1 MKEILCPAHKGIS
14 GKCNA
19 LLRKNYIYSFCS
31 INEKKKKKNKI
42 KMGPETGRSH

>member
-31 INEKKKKKNKI
+31 INEKKKKNKL

>member
-31 INEKKKKKNKI
+31 INEKKTKQTKNGSRNGKKSLK
-42 KMGPETGRSH
+42 